1 MIPSSSHPRPVQK
14 LFSELI
20 REAHVSLERC
30 NLEQLGGN
38 TSPSH
43 RNEERNSQTAVL
55 KSSGQEVSRREDNSV
70 KRQSE
75 TSPEQVGEPV
85 ATLKKVKDLPNPPK
99 YKDIGRVDHSE
110 VSRVVAAPEVSQKS
124 ADLNYQHNAELQ
136 PEETVKQHKR
146 PAPLPLP
153 ALALFLKQHS
163 TKSKK
168 TNTKPVSHPPA
179 PPPSESLSET
189 ARPPE
194 DKHITEPDEHRHTG
208 AQIRLQERV
217 QNLSGP
223 GHETTSHPSGLS
235 CPKETRSPNLLVS
248 ISAPEAAVPDD
259 GPLLPSANEQCC
271 SSGKSTISS
280 TPVTSC
286 LSPISSP
293 VQGTVVPA
301 SETQQTPATS
311 DSSTQPSDSSTVT
324 SLPPPESF
332 GFGSISASS
341 SPELLPSLPSSV
353 VLQLDGVT
361 SQSKDSTTSV
371 FKWHTVLPPSEHY
384 ANNSF
389 TFQAT
394 TQTLATPSL
403 LPSQS
408 PDPQTFDTSTPPPD
422 PVPSF
427 QENDQ
432 SLPFP
437 AEFSP
442 LALQLS
448 LSPTFSSLDGD
459 GLSPTPSLA
468 DLVHFFS
475 NDDLGMGLDFSN
487 AEPVAVPCPSPNAA
501 KDQAHDTSQ
510 QVQPVVDNKQNKQ
523 YKRKKSR
530 RQNIAK
536 TDKDHKTEEVT
547 YTSMKPNLEEVE
559 EQLFVSFTSK
569 VLK

>member
-1 MIPSSSHPRPVQK
+1 MQK

-38 TSPSH
+38 TSPSN
-43 RNEERNSQTAVL
+43 RNKERNSQTAEL
-55 KSSGQEVSRREDNSV
+55 KSSGQDVSRREDNSV
-70 KRQSE
+70 KRRSE
-75 TSPEQVGEPV
+75 TSPEQVDEPV
-85 ATLKKVKDLPNPPK
+85 ATLKKVKDLLNPPEC
-99 YKDIGRVDHSE
+99 KDIGRLDHSE
-110 VSRVVAAPEVSQKS
+110 VSRVVAAPAVSQKS
-124 ADLNYQHNAELQ
+124 ADLNFQHTTEQQ

-168 TNTKPVSHPPA
+168 TKPVYHPPA

-189 ARPPE
+189 VNPPE
-194 DKHITEPDEHRHTG
+194 DKDITEPDEHNRHMG

-223 GHETTSHPSGLS
+223 GHETTSHPSALS
-235 CPKETRSPNLLVS
+235 CPKETRNPNLLVS
-248 ISAPEAAVPDD
+248 ISGIEAVVPDD
-259 GPLLPSANEQCC
+259 APVLPNATEECC
-271 SSGKSTISS
+271 SSEQSTISS

-301 SETQQTPATS
+301 LETPKTPAAS
-311 DSSTQPSDSSTVT
+311 ESSTQPSDSSTVT

-341 SPELLPSLPSSV
+341 SPELLPSLHSSV
-353 VLQLDGVT
+353 VLQLDSVT
-361 SQSKDSTTSV
+361 SQSKDSTSSV
-371 FKWHTVLPPSEHY
+371 FKWHTVLPPSEHI

-394 TQTLATPSL
+394 TQTLATSPL

-422 PVPSF
+422 TVPSF

-487 AEPVAVPCPSPNAA
+487 ADPVAIPSPSPKAA
-501 KDQAHDTSQ
+501 EDQAHETSQ
-510 QVQPVVDNKQNKQ
+510 QVQPVVANKQNKQ
-523 YKRKKSR
+523 YKRKKSW
-530 RQNIAK
+530 RQKVAK

-547 YTSMKPNLEEVE
+547 YISMKPNLEEVE

-569 VLK
+569 VFK